1 MRFFWFFL
9 SILVGALIGLYF
21 GWVRTPT
28 SIGTTQL
35 SNLRSDYLADYVLMA
50 AKSYEQHQNL
60 EYTTSQLVL
69 LGNEHPLRYI
79 QKAIIVAEKL
89 EFSQKDLEKLALL
102 AQIYQIPETAKETP

>member
-9 SILVGALIGLYF
+9 TILVGFLIGFYF
-21 GWVRTPT
+21 GWVRTPS

-50 AKSYEQHQNL
+50 AESYEQHQNL

-89 EFSQKDLEKLALL
+89 EYSHEDLGKLAIL
-102 AQIYQIPETAKETP
+102 AQVYQIPETTTEAP

>member
-9 SILVGALIGLYF
+9 TILFGLLIGFSF

-50 AKSYEQHQNL
+50 AESYEQHQNL
-60 EYTTSQLVL
+60 AYTTSQLVL
-69 LGNEHPLRYI
+69 LGDQHPLRYI
-79 QKAIIVAEKL
+79 QKAIIIAEKL
-89 EFSQKDLEKLALL
+89 DFSRKDLEKLAML
-102 AQIYQIPETAKETP
+102 AQVYQIPETATEAP

>member
-9 SILVGALIGLYF
+9 TILFGLLIGFYF

-50 AKSYEQHQNL
+50 AESYEQHQNL
-60 EYTTSQLVL
+60 AYTTSQLVL
-69 LGNEHPLRYI
+69 LGDQHPLRYI
-79 QKAIIVAEKL
+79 QKAIIIAEKL
-89 EFSQKDLEKLALL
+89 DFSRKDLEKLAML
-102 AQIYQIPETAKETP
+102 AQVYQIPETATEAP